1 MKKITTLI
9 TAGLLFL
16 STLPLAASCGQEG
29 NSGKNEEK
37 METGTIHLTKA
48 EFLQKVWNYEANPQ
62 AWKYEGTKP
71 AIVDF
76 FATWCGPCK
85 ALGPVL
91 EDLAKEYGDKLVI
104 YKVDVDEERELAGA
118 FGIRSVPTLLFI
130 PADGEPSMSPGAPS
144 KAQLKQ
150 IIDEHL
156 LK

>member
-1 MKKITTLI
+1 MKRITTLLL
-9 TAGLLFL
+9 TAGILLL
-16 STLPLAASCGQEG
+16 SAVPNGAAGQERG
-29 NSGKNEEK
+29 TGKNDSDMEK
-37 METGTIHLTKA
+37 VQHITKA
-48 EFLQKVWNYEANPQ
+48 EFLQKVYNYEANPQ
-62 AWKYEGTKP
+62 TWKYEGEGP

-91 EDLAKEYGDKLVI
+91 DELAAEYGDKLTI
-104 YKVDVDEERELAGA
+104 YKVDVDQERELAEA

>member
-1 MKKITTLI
+1 MKNSFKILL
-9 TAGLLFL
+9 TAGIIFL
-16 STLPLAASCGQEG
+16 MSAFSACGQNVG
-29 NSGKNEEK
+29 AGKNDEK
-37 METGTIHLTKA
+37 MNTIKIDKA
-48 EFLQKVWNYEANPQ
+48 QFLEKIYNYEKNPQ
-62 AWKYEGTKP
+62 TWKYEGDKP

-91 EDLAKEYGDKLVI
+91 EELAEEYESKIYI
-104 YKVDVDEERELAGA
+104 YKVDVDQEPELSGA

-130 PADGEPSMSPGAPS
+130 PANGEPSMSPGAPS

-150 IIDEHL
+150 IIEGHL

>member
-1 MKKITTLI
+1 MRNLKTTLLM
-9 TAGLLFL
+9 AGALLL
-16 STLPLAASCGQEG
+16 SATTVNLYGQETG
-29 NSGKNEEK
+29 SREK
-37 METGTIHLTKA
+37 ETEMGTVQHITKA
-48 EFLQKVWNYEANPQ
+48 EFLQKVWNYEADSQ

-85 ALGPVL
+85 ALSPVL
-91 EDLAKEYGDKLVI
+91 EELAKEYGDRIVI
-104 YKVDVDEERELAGA
+104 YKVDVDQERELAGA

>member
-1 MKKITTLI
+1 MKNSFKILL
-9 TAGLLFL
+9 TAGIIFL
-16 STLPLAASCGQEG
+16 MSAFSACGQNVG
-29 NSGKNEEK
+29 AGKNDEK
-37 METGTIHLTKA
+37 MNTIKIDKA
-48 EFLQKVWNYEANPQ
+48 QFLEKIYNYEKNPQ
-62 AWKYEGTKP
+62 TWKYEGDKP

-91 EDLAKEYGDKLVI
+91 EELAEEYEGKIYI
-104 YKVDVDEERELAGA
+104 YKVDVDQELELSGA

-130 PADGEPSMSPGAPS
+130 PANGEPSMSPGAPS

-150 IIDEHL
+150 IIEGHL

>member
-1 MKKITTLI
+1 MRHKVTTLI
-9 TAGLLFL
+9 MAGILFL
-16 STLPLAASCGQEG
+16 SAGFQTAGQEKTA
-29 NSGKNEEK
+29 GKEK
-37 METGTIHLTKA
+37 TEQKMGTVHITKA
-48 EFLQKVWNYEANPQ
+48 EFLRKVYNYEANPQ

-76 FATWCGPCK
+76 YATWCGPCK

-91 EDLAKEYGDKLVI
+91 EELAGEYGDRLVI
-104 YKVDVDEERELAGA
+104 YKVDVDQERELAEA

>member
-1 MKKITTLI
+1 MKNSFKILL
-9 TAGLLFL
+9 TAGIIFL
-16 STLPLAASCGQEG
+16 MSAFSACGQNVG
-29 NSGKNEEK
+29 AGKNDEK
-37 METGTIHLTKA
+37 MNTIKIDKA
-48 EFLQKVWNYEANPQ
+48 QFLEKIYNYEKNPQ
-62 AWKYEGTKP
+62 TWKYEGDKP

-91 EDLAKEYGDKLVI
+91 EELAEEYEGKIYI
-104 YKVDVDEERELAGA
+104 YKVDVDQEPELSGA

-130 PADGEPSMSPGAPS
+130 PANGEPSMSPGAPS

-150 IIDEHL
+150 IIEGHL

>member
-1 MKKITTLI
+1 MS
-9 TAGLLFL
+9 AF
-16 STLPLAASCGQEG
+16 SACGQNVG
-29 NSGKNEEK
+29 AGKNDEK
-37 METGTIHLTKA
+37 MNTIKIDKA
-48 EFLQKVWNYEANPQ
+48 QFLEKIYNYEKNPQ
-62 AWKYEGTKP
+62 TWKYEGDKP

-91 EDLAKEYGDKLVI
+91 EELAEEYEGKIYI
-104 YKVDVDEERELAGA
+104 YKVDVDQEPELSGV

-130 PADGEPSMSPGAPS
+130 PANGEPSMSPGAPS

-150 IIDEHL
+150 IIEGHL

>member
-1 MKKITTLI
+1 MAGALLLSATTVNLY
-9 TAGLLFL
+9 
-16 STLPLAASCGQEG
+16 GQETG
-29 NSGKNEEK
+29 SREK
-37 METGTIHLTKA
+37 ETEMGTVQHITKA
-48 EFLQKVWNYEANPQ
+48 EFLQKVWNYEADSQ

-85 ALGPVL
+85 ALSPVL
-91 EDLAKEYGDKLVI
+91 DELAKEYGDRLVI
-104 YKVDVDEERELAGA
+104 YKVDVDQERELAGA
-118 FGIRSVPTLLFI
+118 FGIRSVPTLLYI

-156 LK
+156 MK

>member
-1 MKKITTLI
+1 MKRITTLLL
-9 TAGLLFL
+9 TAGILLL
-16 STLPLAASCGQEG
+16 SAVPNGAAGQERKA
-29 NSGKNEEK
+29 GKNDGDMEK
-37 METGTIHLTKA
+37 VQHITKA
-48 EFLQKVWNYEANPQ
+48 EFLQKVYNYEANPQ
-62 AWKYEGTKP
+62 AWKYEGEGP

-91 EDLAKEYGDKLVI
+91 DELAAEYGDKLTI
-104 YKVDVDEERELAGA
+104 YKVDVDQERELAGA

-130 PADGEPSMSPGAPS
+130 PANGEPSMSPGAPS
-144 KAQLKQ
+144 KSQLKQ

>member
-1 MKKITTLI
+1 MKNSFKILL
-9 TAGLLFL
+9 TAGIIFL
-16 STLPLAASCGQEG
+16 MSTFSACGQNVG
-29 NSGKNEEK
+29 AGKNDEK
-37 METGTIHLTKA
+37 MNTIKIDKA
-48 EFLQKVWNYEANPQ
+48 QFLEKIYNYEKNPQ
-62 AWKYEGTKP
+62 TWKYEGDKP

-91 EDLAKEYGDKLVI
+91 EELAEEYEGKIYI
-104 YKVDVDEERELAGA
+104 YKVDVDQEPELSGA

-130 PADGEPSMSPGAPS
+130 PANGEPSMSPGAPS

-150 IIDEHL
+150 IIEGHL

>member
-1 MKKITTLI
+1 MKRITTLLL
-9 TAGLLFL
+9 TAGILLL
-16 STLPLAASCGQEG
+16 SAVPNGAAGQERKT
-29 NSGKNEEK
+29 GKNDEGMGK
-37 METGTIHLTKA
+37 VQHITKA
-48 EFLQKVWNYEANPQ
+48 EFLQKVYNYEANPQ
-62 AWKYEGTKP
+62 TWKYEGEGP

-85 ALGPVL
+85 ALSPVL
-91 EDLAKEYGDKLVI
+91 DELAAEYGDKL
-104 YKVDVDEERELAGA
+104 RELAGA

>member
-1 MKKITTLI
+1 MAGALLLSATTVNLY
-9 TAGLLFL
+9 
-16 STLPLAASCGQEG
+16 GQETG
-29 NSGKNEEK
+29 SREK
-37 METGTIHLTKA
+37 ETEMGTVQHITKA
-48 EFLQKVWNYEANPQ
+48 EFLQKVWNYEADSQ

-85 ALGPVL
+85 ALSPVL
-91 EDLAKEYGDKLVI
+91 EELAKEYGDRLVI
-104 YKVDVDEERELAGA
+104 YKVDVDQERDLAGA

-150 IIDEHL
+150 IIEDQL